1 MARLRRF
8 AVIGDVHAE
17 DESLAAVLD
26 ASAGTDAVLCVG
38 DVVDGHGDA
47 DRCCAMLE
55 DAGAIVV
62 RGNHE
67 RWLLRSE
74 MRSLPDATD
83 VAQLSE
89 RSLAWL
95 SSLPSTLELTTLE
108 GPLLLCHAVGEDD
121 MSRLA
126 EDDHGYALASNDAL
140 RRVIDRGYR
149 MMLCGHTHRPF
160 VRRIE
165 GLVIVNAGTLYRE
178 HAPGFTIVDLE
189 ARVAERYRIEGARVR
204 EEGRTALP

>member
-1 MARLRRF
+1 MGRLKRF
-8 AVIGDVHAE
+8 AVVGDVHAE

-26 ASAGTDAVLCVG
+26 ASAGTDAILCVG

-47 DRCCAMLE
+47 DRCCALLE

-95 SSLPSTLELTTLE
+95 SSLPSTLELTTL
-108 GPLLLCHAVGEDD
+108 
-121 MSRLA
+121 S
-126 EDDHGYALASNDAL
+126 
-140 RRVIDRGYR
+140 
-149 MMLCGHTHRPF
+149 
-160 VRRIE
+160 
-165 GLVIVNAGTLYRE
+165 GT
-178 HAPGFTIVDLE
+178 
-189 ARVAERYRIEGARVR
+189 
-204 EEGRTALP
+204 